1 MSFLEKWFIGEPEP
15 ENKTKCGVV
24 AEQRPTV
31 LEIAPPAVS
40 EKAIITVAPQV
51 ILPPPPA
58 KPVLPPDNL
67 VKPFGIRSL
76 EHSVTIVGN
85 TYQVCVWSF
94 SWLSAGWATY
104 AKVSISSPG
113 LWKVVSRGE
122 LSLTQGGR
130 ASDIYDEM
138 IGAFADAGLMV
149 ERRLIESCL
158 YPIQNQVLEIERQL
172 KGY

>member
-1 MSFLEKWFIGEPEP
+1 MSFLQKYIIGQPETVAI
-15 ENKTKCGVV
+15 TKQPVEAVV
-24 AEQRPTV
+24 VVEEQKV
-31 LEIAPPAVS
+31 LEVAVVQ
-40 EKAIITVAPQV
+40 KVV
-51 ILPPPPA
+51 LPPPPPPP
-58 KPVLPPDNL
+58 PVVTRPDNL
-67 VKPFGIRSL
+67 VKPFHVRSL

-85 TYQVCVWSF
+85 TYQICVWSF

-122 LSLTQGGR
+122 LRLTQGGR
-130 ASDIYDEM
+130 ASDVYDEM

-149 ERRLIESCL
+149 ERRLIEACL
-158 YPIQNQVLEIERQL
+158 YPIQNQVLEIERHL